1 MHIIS
6 HKRTFEPCNFIWNG
20 KSFFFELFLTF
31 FQIVF
36 CNFFSEMS
44 ASGMDY
50 DKKISFFVFVCF
62 NKMISRAKTAE
73 TQDCFIGADVFAA
86 FQCMEV
92 KFICKAVCFCAD
104 CKSGG
109 DRFSY
114 YGIKLLAFD
123 FFALNPG
130 SGFSLYFIK
139 NR

>member
-1 MHIIS
+1 MWSRAVPVDIAKSCSGNDSVSHIDGNDYLFS
-6 HKRTFEPCNFIWNG
+6 GFGGYRTFAEYWCTKCMDGIVRIIYIVVDTFAGIKNFPFH
-20 KSFFFELFLTF
+20 SFYKLI
-31 FQIVF
+31 Q
-36 CNFFSEMS
+36 N
-44 ASGMDY
+44 
-50 DKKISFFVFVCF
+50 
-62 NKMISRAKTAE
+62 N
-73 TQDCFIGADVFAA
+73 VFAT